1 MKTLGD
7 FSLIKE
13 LGEGA
18 LGKTFL
24 AEHRLLKRTF
34 TLKVLAEEFSRDPG
48 FISRFEKEIGAIA
61 MLDHPNI
68 VKVHNVSSSNGSY
81 YLVSDDVG
89 EPQNLF
95 TYLSKRENPFTE
107 EELVKIVHQ
116 IASAIDYG
124 KTPHLGIKLSNILIK
139 ETEEGLHVYLTDFG
153 LSKVVPLP
161 AFLKKLQQQ
170 FSQNQSFLQTFCFL
184 APEQKRGEANIDARA
199 DVYAFGVLVYFIL
212 TREFPDGI
220 FELPKFPEYRLQWD
234 QLIRHCMQKDPQKR
248 PATIKA
254 ALEELLPTGPKP
266 LLKPQEIERPE
277 FDADPGAIF
286 QAELSIGKYQPKA
299 QEFVD
304 VVPELTEMKI
314 IAKGCYHRGSD
325 HGTRDELPRHTVNL
339 DAFAIDI
346 HPVTN
351 EQFVLFLEA
360 LGGEKDV
367 QNNDIMRLKDSR
379 IKRTGGKLIIEA
391 GYSKHP
397 VVGVTWYGATAY
409 AKWVGKR
416 LPTEAEWEVAAA
428 GPGETAYPTGGTI
441 ERSQANFFS
450 SDTTAVMSYPP
461 NGYNLFDMPG
471 NVYEWCQDWYEYHYY
486 DASVQEPNNPKGP
499 VQGVYRVLRGG
510 CWKSLKEDL
519 RCAHRHR
526 NNPGSMNGTC
536 GFRCAAD
543 VS

>member
-1 MKTLGD
+1 MKVLGD

-34 TLKVLAEEFSRDPG
+34 TLKVLAEEFSKDPG
-48 FISRFEKEIGAIA
+48 FITRFEKEIGAIA
-61 MLDHPNI
+61 SLDHPNI
-68 VKVHNVSSSNGSY
+68 VKVHNVSSSDGSY

-89 EPQNLF
+89 QPQNLF
-95 TYLSKRENPFTE
+95 AYLDKRALPFTE
-107 EELVKIVHQ
+107 EELLKTVHQ
-116 IASAIDYG
+116 IAAAIDHG
-124 KTPHLGIKLSNILIK
+124 KVAHLGIKPSNVLIK

-153 LSKVVPLP
+153 LSKVVTLP
-161 AFLKKLQQQ
+161 SFLKKLQQE
-170 FSQNQSFLQTFCFL
+170 FSQNLHFMQTFSFL
-184 APEQKRGEANIDARA
+184 APEQKRGDLSIDARA
-199 DVYAFGVLVYFIL
+199 DVYAFGALIYFIL

-220 FELPKFPEYRLQWD
+220 FELPKFAHYKLPWD
-234 QLIRHCMQKDPQKR
+234 QLIFRCMQKDLAKR
-248 PATIKA
+248 PSTIKA
-254 ALEELLPTGPKP
+254 ALEELLPTGRKP
-266 LLKPQEIERPE
+266 VLKPQELERPE

-286 QAELSIGKYQPKA
+286 QTELTIGKYQPKI
-299 QEFVD
+299 QEQVD
-304 VVPELTEMKI
+304 IAPELTEMKI
-314 IAKGCYHRGSD
+314 IDKGTYKRGSD
-325 HGTRDELPRHTVNL
+325 SGARDELPRHAVNV
-339 DAFAIDI
+339 DSFAIDL

-367 QNNDIMRLKDSR
+367 QNNDIIRLKDSR

-397 VVGVTWYGATAY
+397 IVGVTWYGAIAY

-416 LPTEAEWEVAAA
+416 LPTEAEWEIAAA
-428 GPGETAYPTGGTI
+428 GPSEMIYPTGSNI

-450 SDTTAVMSYPP
+450 SDTTAVMSYPA
-461 NGYNLFDMPG
+461 NGYGLYDMAG

-536 GFRCAAD
+536 GFRCATD